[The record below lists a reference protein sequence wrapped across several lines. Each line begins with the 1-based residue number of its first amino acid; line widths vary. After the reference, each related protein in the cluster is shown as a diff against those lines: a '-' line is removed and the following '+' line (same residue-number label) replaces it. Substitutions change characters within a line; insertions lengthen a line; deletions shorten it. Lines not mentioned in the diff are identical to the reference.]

1 MIARLSVGLGW
12 ILALFLASSA
22 IADEGVFGNLDFS
35 RLTKPQEEFF
45 WRRLKSLADE
55 EAVLTFCGQ
64 PDDFEQQAKQGIR
77 ACVTSE
83 ALSEAESFF
92 HFELKATEDDLR
104 ARRASCRGKP
114 QATQGWLGV
123 EIKPVEK
130 GDGDVPGSGG
140 TGVLVVGVV
149 ENSPAAA
156 TELKAGDIITSVNGK
171 VLAAPKELSA
181 QLRALAPGAAVQL
194 GYSRDG
200 VLRTMS
206 VKLGAMA
213 FDQSGRT
220 ALDMPA
226 LVESSKQDLKYV
238 ADEVTNMCQRC
249 KTTVW
254 AMFCR

>member
-1 MIARLSVGLGW
+1 MIARLSVGSGW
-12 ILALFLASSA
+12 ILALLLASSA
-22 IADEGVFGNLDFS
+22 MADEGAFGNLDFS
-35 RLTKPQEEFF
+35 RLSKPQEEYF

-55 EAVLTFCGQ
+55 EAVLTYCGQ
-64 PDDFEQQAKQGIR
+64 PDDFAQQAKQGIR

-83 ALSEAESFF
+83 ALSKAESFF
-92 HFELKATEDDLR
+92 HSELKATEDDLR
-104 ARRASCRGKP
+104 ARKASCRGKP
-114 QATQGWLGV
+114 EATQGWLGV
-123 EIKPVEK
+123 EIKPVGQ

-140 TGVLVVGVV
+140 TGALVAGVV

-171 VLAAPKELSA
+171 AVAGPKELSA
-181 QLRALAPGAAVQL
+181 QLRAFTPGAAVQL
-194 GYSRDG
+194 GFSRDG
-200 VLRTMS
+200 ALRTMS

-213 FDQSGRT
+213 FDPSGRT

-238 ADEVTNMCQRC
+238 ADEVTSMCQRC